1 MPRWLKPCTVRQMSL
16 TEAAWL
22 AGFFD
27 GEGSLSQFMGGRSK
41 RHPTW
46 ILAIGNTSVAALE
59 QCVRVTGVG
68 RVNGKSMRAR
78 PDHYK
83 PQHQWR
89 ITRQRDIAEICR
101 QMLPFL
107 VIKRA
112 AAETYL
118 MSWVDIEE

>member
-1 MPRWLKPCTVRQMSL
+1 MPRWLKPCAVRQMSL

-27 GEGSLSQFMGGRSK
+27 GEGSLCHFMGGRDK

-46 ILAIGNTSVAALE
+46 ILTISNTHLGSLE
-59 QCVRVTGVG
+59 QCVKFSGAG
-68 RVNGKSMRAR
+68 SLNAKSMKAR
-78 PDHYK
+78 PAHHK

-89 ITRQRDIAEICR
+89 VVRQRDIAEVCR

-112 AAETYL
+112 AAESYL
-118 MSWVDIEE
+118 MSWIDIEE